1 MSISFIIPAYNS
13 QASLRKCLDSILR
26 QPYDA
31 YEIIVVNDGSTDDTA
46 EIIEEYLRLDNR
58 IKALHQKNSGQGAAR
73 ANGLELATGDYVWFV
88 DSDDWLL
95 PSVLPRLSRIL
106 SQEDPDVLVANFEFT
121 FDDQPAAPS
130 SLVPAHLAGHL
141 IDPLESAG
149 TFAAISCW
157 NTPPW
162 RLISRRSH
170 LMEHGIT
177 FAKGVFYEDHP
188 FAIHLMLTA
197 RRVYVDA
204 SITYAYY
211 QRATSTTKTNDQ
223 KALDFLTVRKL
234 CLELFRRFDQFDAL
248 APIVAGY
255 ILPAN
260 FFSAHV
266 SEPYQREFIERLAA
280 DMTPEDM
287 AFGEQHGDW
296 SAQLF
301 AKAVRQ
307 KDPSI
312 ISQTLNTQRIRAKYS
327 RAGARRFVS
336 RIKNAAM
343 RRVVARL
350 LRLKQF
356 MLNPM
361 RHAGIDASGH
371 RFLRAGIGTRV
382 EPIYIDVRVN
392 VENRPYVHVGEYS
405 HVGGTYVFER
415 GIGSVTI
422 GNKSSIGSGCKIICA
437 QEEGIHIGNNV
448 MLSWDCTVMDS
459 NAHSLDPDIRA
470 NDAYDWKAGV
480 DAGRMGVYKDW
491 SQVSS
496 GPIHIEDNVWI
507 GFECAILKGVRIG
520 KGAVI
525 GARSMVTRDVAPYCV
540 YAGSPA
546 RFVSFVPK
554 ERWTWE
560 EIIHASQGNP
570 ALDGIL
576 RDSYLH
582 RDLMG
587 SLRRFMATDEFR
599 HTLEEFKSAAP
610 HARSILDIGGAGGV
624 MSVAF
629 ALSGYE
635 VTLAEPSSDDI
646 VGTAAARK
654 LVALAAE
661 ELDASVMSRLKVI
674 QAPVESL
681 PLDEQYDIVYCRQ
694 VVHHFRD
701 PVAALKII
709 HRLMNDDGAAFLVR
723 EHVVFDEA
731 DMQFFL
737 ENHPFHRYTQGENAY
752 RSEEYCDF
760 INEADMTL
768 IRKYKFAE
776 SPINYFPHSEQTI
789 ASVDERQIAGRPY
802 TYVAQKK
809 KVAA

>member
-1 MSISFIIPAYNS
+1 MSISFIIPAYNA

-26 QPYDA
+26 QPYDE
-31 YEIIVVNDGSTDDTA
+31 YEIIIVNDGSSDDTRQ
-46 EIIEEYLRLDNR
+46 IIEEYRRLDSR
-58 IKALHQKNSGQGAAR
+58 IKALHQQNSGQGAAR
-73 ANGLELATGDYVWFV
+73 ANGLDLATGDYIWFV

-95 PSVLPRLSRIL
+95 PCVLPRLSRIL

-130 SLVPAHLAGHL
+130 SLVPPHLAGQTVL
-141 IDPLESAG
+141 PLESAG

-162 RLISRRSH
+162 RLISRRAH
-170 LMEHGIT
+170 LVEHGIT

-197 RRVYVDA
+197 QRVYIDGG
-204 SITYAYY
+204 ITYAYY
-211 QRATSTTKTNDQ
+211 QRANSTTKTNDQ
-223 KALDFLTVRKL
+223 KSFDFLTVRKL
-234 CLELFRRFDQFDAL
+234 CLQLFKRFDQYEAL

-266 SEPYQREFIERLAA
+266 SEPYQREFIERLNA
-280 DMTPEDM
+280 DLTPEDL
-287 AFGEQHGDW
+287 AFGEKHGDW
-296 SAQLF
+296 AAQLF
-301 AKAVRQ
+301 AKAVLS

-312 ISQTLNTQRIRAKYS
+312 ISRTLNAQRIRAKYS

-336 RIKNAAM
+336 RIRGAIT
-343 RRVVARL
+343 RRLIARL

-356 MLNPM
+356 MLNPT
-361 RHAGIDASGH
+361 RHVGIDASGH
-371 RFLRAGIGTRV
+371 RFLRAGTGTRV
-382 EPIYIDVRVN
+382 EPIYIDVRVKID
-392 VENRPYVHVGEYS
+392 NRPYVQVGEYS
-405 HVGGTYVFER
+405 HIGGTYVFER

-422 GNKSSIGSGCKIICA
+422 GDRSSIGSGCKFICA

-448 MLSWDCTVMDS
+448 MLSWDCTLMDS

-480 DAGRMGVYKDW
+480 DAGRMGAYKDW
-491 SQVSS
+491 SQVAS
-496 GPIHIEDNVWI
+496 GPIHIEDNVWV

-570 ALDGIL
+570 ALDSVL

-587 SLRRFMATDEFR
+587 SLRRFMATEEFLHTLDEFR
-599 HTLEEFKSAAP
+599 TANP
-610 HARSILDIGGAGGV
+610 QARSVLDIGGAGGV
-624 MSVAF
+624 MAVAF

-661 ELDASVMSRLKVI
+661 ELDATVASRLTIV
-674 QAPVESL
+674 QEPVELLSL
-681 PLDEQYDIVYCRQ
+681 NDQFDIVYCRQ

-701 PVAALKII
+701 PVIALKKI
-709 HRLMNDDGAAFLVR
+709 HSFMKDESAAFFVR
-723 EHVVFDEA
+723 EHVIFDEA
-731 DMQFFL
+731 DMEFFL
-737 ENHPFHRYTQGENAY
+737 ENHPFHRYTHGENAY

-760 INEADMTL
+760 INEADMSL
-768 IRKYKFAE
+768 IREYKFAE
-776 SPINYFPHSEQTI
+776 SPINYFPHSAQTI
-789 ASVDERQIAGRPY
+789 ASVNERHVAGRPY

-809 KVAA
+809 KVVA

>member
-26 QPYDA
+26 QPYDE
-31 YEIIVVNDGSTDDTA
+31 YEIIVVNDGSTDDTRP
-46 EIIEEYLRLDNR
+46 IIEEYQRLDTR
-58 IKALHQKNSGQGAAR
+58 IKALHQDNSGQGAAR
-73 ANGLELATGDYVWFV
+73 ANGLNLATGDYVWFV

-95 PSVLPRLSRIL
+95 PSVLPRVSRIL

-130 SLVPAHLAGHL
+130 SLVPPHLAGQTL
-141 IDPLESAG
+141 NPLESTG

-170 LMEHGIT
+170 LLEHGIT

-197 RRVYVDA
+197 KRVYVDA
-204 SITYAYY
+204 SISYAYY

-223 KALDFLTVRKL
+223 KSFDFLTVRKL
-234 CLELFRRFDQFDAL
+234 CLELFKRFGQYEAL

-266 SEPYQREFIERLAA
+266 SEPYQREFVERLHA
-280 DMTPEDM
+280 DMTPEDL
-287 AFGEQHGDW
+287 AFGHQHGDW
-296 SAQLF
+296 AARLF
-301 AKAVRQ
+301 AEAVRN

-312 ISQTLNTQRIRAKYS
+312 ISRTLNAQRIRAKYS
-327 RAGARRFVS
+327 RAGARRFIS
-336 RIKNAAM
+336 RIKNSVT
-343 RRVVARL
+343 RRIVARL
-350 LRLKQF
+350 LNLKQF
-356 MLNPM
+356 LLNPT
-361 RHAGIDASGH
+361 RHAGIDANGH
-371 RFLRAGIGTRV
+371 RFLKAGIGTRV
-382 EPIYIDVRVN
+382 EPIYIDVRVKI
-392 VENRPYVHVGEYS
+392 ENRPYVHVGEYS

-422 GNKSSIGSGCKIICA
+422 GAKSSIGSGCKFICA
-437 QEEGIHIGNNV
+437 QEEGIHVGNNV
-448 MLSWDCTVMDS
+448 MLSWDCTLMDS

-480 DAGRMGVYKDW
+480 DAGRMGAYKDW
-491 SQVSS
+491 SQVASA
-496 GPIHIEDNVWI
+496 PIYIEDNVWI
-507 GFECAILKGVRIG
+507 GFECAIMKGVRIG

-570 ALDGIL
+570 AFDSIL

-599 HTLEEFKSAAP
+599 HTLEEFKLSAP
-610 HARSILDIGGAGGV
+610 HARTILDIGGAGGV
-624 MSVAF
+624 MAIAF

-635 VTLAEPSSDDI
+635 VTLAEPSPDEI

-654 LVALAAE
+654 LLALAAE
-661 ELDASVMSRLKVI
+661 ELDASITERLEIV
-674 QAPVESL
+674 QAPVELLSL
-681 PLDEQYDIVYCRQ
+681 NEQYDIVYCRQ

-701 PVAALKII
+701 PVTALKKI
-709 HRLMNDDGAAFLVR
+709 RSLMKDDGSVFLVR
-723 EHVVFDEA
+723 EHVIFDEA
-731 DMQFFL
+731 DMAFFL
-737 ENHPFHRYTQGENAY
+737 ENHPFHRYTHGENAY
-752 RSEEYCDF
+752 RSEEYCGF
-760 INEADMTL
+760 INEADLAL
-768 IRKYKFAE
+768 IREYKFAE
-776 SPINYFPHSEQTI
+776 SPINYFPHSDQTVASISEQQ
-789 ASVDERQIAGRPY
+789 VAGRPY

-809 KVAA
+809 KVVA